1 METSELRKIVRK
13 AIAGDEGAAGAL
25 FDHYHPRVFA
35 YALGKLRNRSDAED
49 VASEAF
55 ARVLRDIDKFRW
67 KGSGF
72 EAWLFRIAANLV
84 VDHVRKS
91 RRETPSEVAMDAAV
105 SAPELDPLASVLAG
119 EQAERLG
126 GMLDSLADEQ
136 REVVLL
142 RFAAGLDTSEV
153 SSVMGRKPNAVRQLQ
168 FRALTNLREM
178 MREEVEAR

>member
-13 AIAGDEGAAGAL
+13 AIAGDEEAAGAL

-35 YALGKLRNRSDAED
+35 YALSKLRNRSDAED

-91 RRETPSEVAMDAAV
+91 RRETPSEDAMDKADTTQ
-105 SAPELDPLASVLAG
+105 ELDPLASVLAG

-126 GMLDSLADEQ
+126 TMLDSLAEEQ

-153 SSVMGRKPNAVRQLQ
+153 GSVMGRKPNAVRQLQ

>member
-1 METSELRKIVRK
+1 METTELRKIVRK
-13 AIAGDEGAAGAL
+13 AIAGDEEAAGAL

-35 YALGKLRNRSDAED
+35 YALSKLRNRSDAED

-72 EAWLFRIAANLV
+72 EAWLFRIAANLI
-84 VDHVRKS
+84 VDHVRRN
-91 RRETPSEVAMDAAV
+91 RRETPSD
-105 SAPELDPLASVLAG
+105 SASNETASTQELDPLASVLAG
-119 EQAERLG
+119 EQAARLG
-126 GMLDSLADEQ
+126 SMLESLADEQ

-153 SSVMGRKPNAVRQLQ
+153 GHVMGRKPNAVRQLQ
-168 FRALTNLREM
+168 FRALTNLRGM

>member
-13 AIAGDEGAAGAL
+13 AIAGDEDAAGAL

-35 YALGKLRNRSDAED
+35 YALSKLRNRSDAEE

-72 EAWLFRIAANLV
+72 EAWLFRIAANLI
-84 VDHVRKS
+84 VDHVRKN
-91 RRETPSEVAMDAAV
+91 RRETPSD
-105 SAPELDPLASVLAG
+105 SATETASTQELGPLASVLAG
-119 EQAERLG
+119 EQAARLG
-126 GMLDSLADEQ
+126 SMLESLADEQ

-153 SSVMGRKPNAVRQLQ
+153 GNVMGRKPNAVRQLQ